1 MRFGYV
7 WFSELIDKNWKVLN
21 SVKLCEIPWN
31 LMKFVRICNEI
42 WKNRVTLVW
51 FLKRAYEKM
60 GGYGRGPPRGL
71 KKIWT
76 SSNWKRQRF
85 LSQSDNLE
93 IKLGWADL
101 WCCGVRWFEQNW
113 KIMHFERNK
122 MKNVEKSTTWRD
134 IFMGTE
140 FLSIYSIEISEGK
153 HKKKQKHRKQKK
165 LPDRIPPKGANFDQN
180 K

>member
-51 FLKRAYEKM
+51 FLKRAYEKT

-134 IFMGTE
+134 IFMGTWTPNY
-140 FLSIYSIEISEGK
+140 FCRFIFRYFPVVILRIFASAVFFDGVALS
-153 HKKKQKHRKQKK
+153 
-165 LPDRIPPKGANFDQN
+165 FF
-180 K
+180 